1 MITRRRVLAVLA
13 GLVLCTGL
21 LMLAA
26 LSVGPARLS
35 PGEIVAVLAGR
46 GAASD
51 SLAPT
56 VVLRLRLPRILLA
69 ALTGAGLAVAG
80 ASFQALTRN
89 PLADPSLLG
98 VSSGAAFG
106 VVVAQVLGLGPTPLG
121 FVGLAAFA
129 FLGAVLAAGSVY
141 LIARI
146 GALLPIQTLLLA
158 GVIVGLFFSSAIA
171 LMISLVDFSRLGAIL
186 HWLMGNLGPVSYPSL
201 AFLSVGL
208 AAGVAAVLAQARALN
223 LLAAGEESA
232 LQLGVEAE
240 RVKRIIF
247 LAASFITALVV
258 SVSGPVGF
266 VGLIIPHT
274 VRLVLGVDN
283 RLLIPASVLVGAGFL
298 VAADALS
305 RAVIQPSELPVGVIT
320 AFFGAPFFIYLLR
333 TRQGRTL

>member
-1 MITRRRVLAVLA
+1 MITRWRVIGV
-13 GLVLCTGL
+13 
-21 LMLAA
+21 LAA
-26 LSVGPARLS
+26 LVPCTIVLVLAALAVGPARLS
-35 PGEIVAVLAGR
+35 LTEIVAVISGR

-56 VVLRLRLPRILLA
+56 VVLQLRLPRILLA
-69 ALTGAGLAVAG
+69 ALSGAGLAVAG

-106 VVVAQVLGLGPTPLG
+106 VVLAQVLGLGPTPLG
-121 FVGLAAFA
+121 FVGLTGFA
-129 FLGAVLAAGSVY
+129 FFGAVLAAGSVY
-141 LIARI
+141 LIARV

-186 HWLMGNLGPVSYPSL
+186 HWLMGNLAPVSYRSL
-201 AFLSVGL
+201 GLLSVGL

-240 RVKRIIF
+240 RVKRVIF

-258 SVSGPVGF
+258 SVSGPIGF

-274 VRLVLGVDN
+274 VRLLLGVDN
-283 RLLIPASVLVGAGFL
+283 RLLIPASTFVGAGFL
-298 VAADALS
+298 VVADALS